1 MSMTCS
7 SKGFTLR
14 YKLVNNM
21 LSFSKSE
28 LHTLVWES
36 HQTGSSPLWLLG
48 KLAVDLFYRPLSW
61 FRENGR
67 GGVPCAK
74 CVMMIHVEAC
84 ALERHKE
91 AFVRH
96 LEASSHPLE
105 DMKKYC
111 TRCAELDCLQNTRLF
126 MTLKSIYILSCFM
139 HLGKE

>member
-14 YKLVNNM
+14 NKLVNNM
-21 LSFSKSE
+21 LSFLKSE

-36 HQTGSSPLWLLG
+36 HQAGSSPLWLLG
-48 KLAVDLFYRPLSW
+48 KLAVDLFYTPLSW

-74 CVMMIHVEAC
+74 CVMMIPVEAR

-105 DMKKYC
+105 DI
-111 TRCAELDCLQNTRLF
+111 
-126 MTLKSIYILSCFM
+126 KSTALS
-139 HLGKE
+139 GV